1 MGAVELLNPLGV
13 SLSANPTS
21 EPSQQQIGAALTI
34 AAISIQLFV
43 IITFVCLALLF
54 HQRCR
59 RAQVQTKTVTTIL
72 FTLYA
77 SMALIFIRCIYRLV
91 EQTQHTHRDLS
102 DFEALRHLSPL
113 LRYESFFYIFE
124 TTLMLINS
132 VAWNIGNPAGLM
144 PKDYHFYLAP
154 NGSVV
159 EGEKVVDNRSFTAKA
174 IHILTFGVL
183 YQRTR

>member
-1 MGAVELLNPLGV
+1 MGVVELLNSLGV

-21 EPSQQQIGAALTI
+21 EPSQQQIGAGLTI

-43 IITFVCLALLF
+43 IIIFVFLAVLF

-59 RAQVQTKTVTTIL
+59 RAQVETKTVATIL
-72 FTLYA
+72 FTL
-77 SMALIFIRCIYRLV
+77 
-91 EQTQHTHRDLS
+91 DLG
-102 DFEALRHLSPL
+102 DFETLQGLSPL

-132 VAWNIGNPAGLM
+132 VAWNIGNPAGLL

-159 EGEKVVDNRSFTAKA
+159 EGEKVVDNRSFIAKA
-174 IHILTFGVL
+174 IHILTFGIL
-183 YQRTR
+183 YQRTRQSEELIRLRSRITVSASSS